1 MKAKKYN
8 RYLVP
13 AIASTAL
20 AVSFIAS
27 AAPLDDAGGTIT
39 GDLTVEG
46 DLTVSTPDPA
56 AVSTGTAPTASIP
69 IGNDK
74 NTGFTNP
81 GTPGLLNT
89 YSTNGSGAQTQLVQ
103 TSGGVVINPNGNVTL
118 TKERTQTETVKYTI
132 ESREIKVSDP
142 AGFTDAL
149 GEYGIPGTFYPNGT
163 TLPGTTEDVATVR
176 DAAGNLLSVI
186 SDLPGVGPVTA
197 VDGAGNP
204 ILDEAQVAAALVAG
218 APAGFFDPGTSVAT
232 PNTGNLSVEGQTTT
246 NGIDNSGAKITNLAD
261 GTAPTDAA
269 TVGQVDAEEARAIA
283 AEGVLDGKITTEKND
298 RIADVNAEEARA
310 TAAEGVLDGKITTEK
325 NDRIADV
332 NAEEARATAA
342 EGVLDGK
349 ITAETTRATAAEG
362 VLDGKITAETSRAT
376 AAEGVL
382 DGKITQEVADRTA
395 LIRNVGGKIHIGQ
408 NSLVT
413 SEAGGFQ
420 ELSAQTV
427 GGGSIDI
434 NVTNGSDLR
443 VNGVSV
449 ATDTDVA
456 NEAAARTLAD
466 TLIRNDFAAADTAE
480 RNARIAADNSIRNEF
495 QTADDDIRNEFQTAD
510 RNLRND
516 IDTNTRGIA
525 MVAAMTNTT
534 IRDGMT
540 QGVDFNISQFEGE
553 TGFAF
558 GYARKINEN
567 VQLHGAAASTT
578 DFEESVGRLG
588 VSFQW

>member
-1 MKAKKYN
+1 MKPKKYN

-13 AIASTAL
+13 AIACASM
-20 AVSFIAS
+20 AVSSLGHAQGVPI
-27 AAPLDDAGGTIT
+27 LGDTVY
-39 GDLTVEG
+39 GDLTVTDNSTVG
-46 DLTVSTPDPA
+46 GNLTVTTPNPA
-56 AVSTGTAPTASIP
+56 PVSAGTAPTASIP

-74 NTGFTNP
+74 NTGFTDP

-89 YSTNGSGAQTQLVQ
+89 YSTNGSGVQTQLVQ

-118 TKERTQTETVKYTI
+118 TKERTQTETVTYTI

-163 TLPGTTEDVATVR
+163 SLPGTTEDVATVR

-283 AEGVLDGKITTEKND
+283 AEGVLDGKITAETTRATAAEGVLDGKITKEVAD

-310 TAAEGVLDGKITTEK
+310 TAAEGVLDGKVTTEK
-325 NDRIADV
+325 TERQGAD
-332 NAEEARATAA
+332 ATLTTNLATEKTERQTA
-342 EGVLDGK
+342 DTNLDSRL
-349 ITAETTRATAAEG
+349 TNYQ
-362 VLDGKITAETSRAT
+362 TS
-376 AAEGVL
+376 
-382 DGKITQEVADRTA
+382 QSQ
-395 LIRNVGGKIHIGQ
+395 LIREENGQIHIGQ

-420 ELSAQTV
+420 ELSAQDTL
-427 GGGSIDI
+427 GGSLDI

-443 VNGVSV
+443 IDGVSV
-449 ATDTDVA
+449 ATDD
-456 NEAAARTLAD
+456 D
-466 TLIRNDFAAADTAE
+466 ISSIRNDY
-480 RNARIAADNSIRNEF
+480 
-495 QTADDDIRNEFQTAD
+495 QTADS
-510 RNLRND
+510 NLRND

-534 IRDGMT
+534 IQPGMCH
-540 QGVDFNISQFEGE
+540 GVDFNISQFESE

-558 GYARKINEN
+558 GYAHRINEN
-567 VQLHGAAASTT
+567 VQVHGSAASTT
-578 DFEESVGRLG
+578 DFDESVGRLG

>member
-298 RIADVNAEEARA
+298 RIDDVNAEEARA

-332 NAEEARATAA
+332 NAEEA
-342 EGVLDGK
+342 
-349 ITAETTRATAAEG
+349 
-362 VLDGKITAETSRAT
+362 RAT